1 VAGAQKP
8 LELILARNFVSSLST
23 PAFLIDEDGILI
35 FFNEASGALLG
46 KRFEEVG
53 QMAPE
58 EWGTAFGPLDV
69 DGQPLPFDQL
79 PLTIALRGGRPA
91 HARFRI
97 RSLDGG
103 NHEIE
108 VSAMPIMTADG
119 ARGALAIFW
128 AIGEEGPD

>member
-1 VAGAQKP
+1 MARAQKP

-23 PAFLIDEDGILI
+23 PAFLIDEDGMLI
-35 FFNEASGALLG
+35 FYNEASGALLG

-53 QMAPE
+53 QMGPE
-58 EWGTAFGPLDV
+58 EWGSAFGPLDG

-79 PLTIALRGGRPA
+79 PLTVALRGGRPS
-91 HARFRI
+91 HARFHI

-103 NHEIE
+103 EHEIE
-108 VSAMPIMTADG
+108 VSAMPIITADG

-128 AIGEEGPD
+128 PIGEG